1 MNNSNK
7 PPYPPATKTNAFL
20 LRVIA
25 GLLFVILSCNIGQTQ
40 GATDQSLIQTQ
51 TALQVQQ
58 TKQAKD
64 SSQDLQATNQAL
76 QGTQVAQI
84 AQGTLLAQQG
94 TQNAQQATH
103 LAQPLIPT
111 IQVTKPPTP
120 EPLPTKKPWVPL
132 PPPSGSSNTGSSKI
146 TLKVSNNTNGQAI
159 CYLYAAPSS
168 STNWGNDFLGANTTI
183 QPGYW
188 VSFTITPNAYDLRAD
203 DCDGNTLATKYN
215 VAMYNS
221 YTWTLTGGSAASY
234 CGDGVCGNDEI
245 CPDDCGSGALTYCGD
260 EVCGGSENASNCPS
274 DCVTS
279 YCGDGTCGPYDE
291 NALNCPDDCGY
302 CGDGVCGNDEQCAED
317 CGSGG
322 LGGYCGDGTCDVDE
336 NAGTCNED
344 CDYCGDGSCDSAA
357 GEDADT
363 CPVDCYN

>member
-1 MNNSNK
+1 MTK
-7 PPYPPATKTNAFL
+7 PGIPSHTPA
-20 LRVIA
+20 LRTRTFPLQIIA
-25 GLLFVILSCNIGQTQ
+25 VLLFVVLSCNISQTQ
-40 GATDQSLIQTQ
+40 ATPDQSLVQTQ
-51 TALQVQQ
+51 TALQVRQ

-84 AQGTLLAQQG
+84 ARELPVPSTLLAQQG
-94 TQNAQQATH
+94 TQIAQQATR

-111 IQVTKPPTP
+111 VQVTKPSTP

-168 STNWGNDFLGANTTI
+168 STSWGNDFLGANTTI

-188 VSFTITPNAYDLRAD
+188 VSFTIPPNAYDLRAD

-234 CGDGVCGNDEI
+234 CGDGVCSNDEI

-302 CGDGVCGNDEQCAED
+302 CGDGVCGNDEQCADD

-322 LGGYCGDGTCDVDE
+322 LGGYCGDGTCDFD
-336 NAGTCNED
+336 
-344 CDYCGDGSCDSAA
+344 
-357 GEDADT
+357 EDADT

>member
-1 MNNSNK
+1 LQII
-7 PPYPPATKTNAFL
+7 AVL
-20 LRVIA
+20 LLV
-25 GLLFVILSCNIGQTQ
+25 LLSCNISQTQ
-40 GATDQSLIQTQ
+40 ATPDQSLVQTQ
-51 TALQVQQ
+51 TALQVRQ

-84 AQGTLLAQQG
+84 ARELPVPSTLLAQQG
-94 TQNAQQATH
+94 TQIAQQATR

-111 IQVTKPPTP
+111 VQVTKPPTP

-168 STNWGNDFLGANTTI
+168 STSWGNDFLGANTTI

-188 VSFTITPNAYDLRAD
+188 VSFTISPNAYDLRAD
-203 DCDGNTLATKYN
+203 DCDGNSLATKYN

-234 CGDGVCGNDEI
+234 CGDGTCGPYDENALNCPDDCGYCGDGVCGNDEQ
-245 CPDDCGSGALTYCGD
+245 CAEDCGSGGL
-260 EVCGGSENASNCPS
+260 GG
-274 DCVTS
+274 

-336 NAGTCNED
+336 
-344 CDYCGDGSCDSAA
+344 
-357 GEDADT
+357 DADT